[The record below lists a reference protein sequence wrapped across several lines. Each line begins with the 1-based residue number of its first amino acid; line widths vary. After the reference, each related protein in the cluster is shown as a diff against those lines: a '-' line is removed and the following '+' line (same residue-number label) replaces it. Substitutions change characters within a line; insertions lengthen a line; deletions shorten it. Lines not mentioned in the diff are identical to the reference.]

1 MKSAKV
7 VADTN
12 VIVSALFWRGN
23 ESKII
28 DLVEKGKI
36 KLFTSVALL
45 DELKKVLGYERFG
58 LGEKTVDDNVKYI
71 LTISEI
77 SSPKRRLKII
87 REDPADDK
95 VLECALEGKV
105 RYIVSG
111 DMHLLRLRKFRG
123 IRIIRAKELLNILN
137 V

>member
-1 MKSAKV
+1 MKSVKV

-45 DELKKVLGYERFG
+45 DELKKVLGHERFG

-77 SSPKRRLKII
+77 SSPKRRLKIV

-111 DMHLLRLRKFRG
+111 DMRLLRLRKFRG
-123 IRIIRAKELLNILN
+123 IRIIRAKELLSILD

>member
-1 MKSAKV
+1 MKSVKV

-111 DMHLLRLRKFRG
+111 DMHLLRSRKFRG
-123 IRIIRAKELLNILN
+123 IRIIRAKELLSILN